1 MSRQHERLDEDDV
14 RVRPG
19 RHKSRPRTKDRPEHL
34 EATDAQVTTVDRG
47 RFTILYTNGAEGY
60 AVKAR
65 ELGRKGIVVG
75 DRVHVVGDPTG
86 GLDSP
91 ARIVRREERSS
102 VLRRTADD
110 SDPVERILVANADQ
124 LAVVTATANP
134 APSPGLIDRA
144 LVAALD
150 AGLRPILIITK
161 VDVASPDEL
170 IATYAPLDVPIYLIG
185 NKQVTEELRAALAD
199 HHTVLVGHSGV
210 GKSTMVNELVP
221 DADRRIGHV
230 NLVTGKGRHT
240 STSAID
246 FPLASGGSII
256 DTPGIRSF
264 GLAHVTVEALIRPFE
279 DLHALTEDCPR
290 SCSHDEPDCAL
301 NNLSDPVLVSRVA
314 GLRRLLRSRSESTD

>member
-34 EATDAQVTTVDRG
+34 EAADAQVTTVDRG
-47 RFTILYTNGAEGY
+47 RFTIMYSNGTEGY
-60 AVKAR
+60 AIKAR

-75 DRVHVVGDPTG
+75 DRVHVVGDASG

-91 ARIVRREERSS
+91 ARIVRREERTA

-110 SDPVERILVANADQ
+110 SDPVERVLVANADQ

-134 APSPGLIDRA
+134 EPSTGLIDRA
-144 LVAALD
+144 LVAAFD

-161 VDVASPDEL
+161 VDVASPESL
-170 IATYAPLDVPIYLIG
+170 IATYEPLDVPIYLIG
-185 NKQVTEELRAALAD
+185 DKQVTPELISALTG
-199 HHTVLVGHSGV
+199 HCTVLVGHSGV
-210 GKSTMVNELVP
+210 GKSTMVNALVP

-230 NLVTGKGRHT
+230 NVVTGKGRHT
-240 STSAID
+240 STSAIS
-246 FPLASGGSII
+246 FPLPDSGSII

-264 GLAHVTVEALIRPFE
+264 GLAHVTTEALLRPFE
-279 DLHALTEDCPR
+279 DLHEITDNCPR

-301 NNLSDPVLVSRVA
+301 NNLTDPVLIARVVA
-314 GLRRLLRSRSESTD
+314 LRRLLRSRSAAAD